1 MKPTSL
7 CLLSLFLVVAACT
20 TTGSAPKMSFEEA
33 RDVVLSMQNVPLEP
47 PPRKMDDILALLDST
62 RYTGQDHMAQLLRQA
77 DTPVPQNL
85 SRSDLVQFYKSRGT
99 ARYEL
104 NRFNDAGD
112 DYHRAL
118 DLDKSAE
125 RQDSNL
131 YNRIA
136 LLEMYAG
143 RYEIALDLCKT
154 AMDMTRGR
162 GWHRGA
168 YMAFQSRVQHRMG
181 NFWRAGQS
189 IILAKNYYNEIP
201 SWARHSLAL
210 YGDDAVIGY
219 EKDIIA
225 AEAELLE
232 AQGRYSQA
240 YSLRA
245 RVLNYCYSQ
254 RETNPLGSVF
264 ARLAIASNLM
274 HQGRLVEAERE
285 ARMAVSEAMALYG
298 KNAAATAAALQVLGA
313 VMLAKGDLPNADI
326 LSVTQVEILEQLGLS
341 IEEDIMIRARLIRA
355 DVLSTAHDYGA
366 AMDAYD
372 RALTGMQ
379 VNPYLYRRYTGHNPS
394 LILCLIKNQRF
405 SEARKL
411 IDETRGFNQRYR
423 LQNPYDAAEIL
434 ALEAMIL
441 HANRKIKAANEQFS
455 RALPDLVAII
465 QGPDSN
471 FQKRRRA
478 NTLLQFYI
486 DMLLE
491 IRSLQNEQTY
501 GIDVV
506 DEIFKLTD
514 ARYSQVGS
522 ALGESSA
529 RAASLANPELAELV
543 RQEQDAGKKLKSL
556 EAVFHNAVA
565 ASGGEQTSALVTLK
579 GEIQSLTEARASIN
593 ERIGKDFPK
602 YASYT
607 RPRPPGL
614 TQIQAQ
620 LSPQEA
626 LIAIWTLEEKTCVW
640 AIPHR
645 GNTAFTV
652 VNLREE
658 ALRKKVDRLRQALR
672 LHVRMLSEIPRF
684 DLDTAFEI
692 YDRLLHPVESGWQNA
707 RSLLVVVNG
716 PLDQVPL
723 SVLPTQKVN
732 PVPDS
737 SLRFKEYRQ
746 VPWLIRKASITRL
759 PSAATLLTLRAL
771 PDPGPGRDPFAGFG
785 DPVFS
790 LAQLNHTPVNHTT
803 HLKPG
808 TPTGDIAIRGI
819 RISNKG
825 EELDSKKL
833 SSVRIEQLCRLPD
846 TADEIRQI
854 AASLDAD
861 PGRDVFLGK
870 AASETVVK
878 TRDFSRKKILAFATH
893 ALLPGDL
900 DGLTQPALAFS
911 APEVTEL
918 DEDGLLT
925 VGEILTLKLDADL
938 VVLSACDTGAGDGSG
953 SEAVSGLGRAFF
965 YSGARALLVTMWP
978 VETTSANKLTT
989 GLFRI
994 RQEQAGLSWARAQQQ
1009 SILQLMEDPGLRDTQ
1024 GVAVAS
1030 YAHPMFWG
1038 PFVVIGA
1045 SGVR

>member
-1 MKPTSL
+1 MKPSSV
-7 CLLSLFLVVAACT
+7 CLLAVFLAVVACT
-20 TTGSAPKMSFEEA
+20 TTGTAPKMSYEEA
-33 RDVVLSMQNVPLEP
+33 RNVVLSMQNVPLEP
-47 PPRKMDDILALLDST
+47 PPRKMDDILTLLDST
-62 RYTGQDHMAQLLRQA
+62 QYTGQDHMAELLRQA
-77 DTPVPQNL
+77 DTPEPRNV

-112 DYHRAL
+112 DYLRAL

-125 RQDSNL
+125 AQDSNL

-143 RYEIALDLCKT
+143 RYETALDLSKT

-162 GWHRGA
+162 GWHRGS

-189 IILAKNYYNEIP
+189 NILAKKYYNEIP
-201 SWARHSLAL
+201 LWARHSLAL

-219 EKDIIA
+219 EKDIVA
-225 AEAELLE
+225 AEAEFLE
-232 AQGRYSQA
+232 AQGRYTQA
-240 YSLRA
+240 YSLRT

-254 RETNPLGSVF
+254 RKTNPLGSVL

-274 HQGRLVEAERE
+274 YQGRLVDAETE
-285 ARMAVSEAMALYG
+285 ARMAASEAMDLYG
-298 KNAAATAAALQVLGA
+298 KNAAVTAAALQVLGA

-326 LSVTQVEILEQLGLS
+326 LSATQVEILEQLGLS

-355 DVLSTAHDYGA
+355 DVLSTAYNYAA
-366 AMDAYD
+366 AMDEYD
-372 RALTGMQ
+372 RALAGMQ
-379 VNPYLYRRYTGHNPS
+379 DNPYLSQRYTGHNPG
-394 LILCLIKNQRF
+394 LILGLIKNQRF
-405 SEARKL
+405 PEAKKF
-411 IDETRGFNQRYR
+411 ISETRGFNQRSQ
-423 LQNPYDAAEIL
+423 LQNSYDAAEIL

-441 HANRKIKAANEQFS
+441 HANRKFRAANEQFS
-455 RALPDLVAII
+455 RVLPDLITII
-465 QGPDSN
+465 QAPDSN

-491 IRSLQNEQTY
+491 IRSQQNDHTY

-514 ARYSQVGS
+514 ARYSQVGT

-529 RAASLANPELAELV
+529 RAASLADPELAELV

-556 EAVFHNAVA
+556 EAVFYNAMA
-565 ASGGEQTSALVTLK
+565 ASGGEQSSSLVTLK
-579 GEIQSLTEARASIN
+579 REIQSLTEARASIN
-593 ERIGKDFPK
+593 ARIEKDFPR

-614 TQIQAQ
+614 KQIQAQ

-626 LIAIWTLEEKTCVW
+626 LIAIWTLKEKTCVW

-652 VNLREE
+652 VNLGEE
-658 ALRKKVDRLRQALR
+658 ALRKKVDHLRQALR

-692 YDRLLHPVESGWQNA
+692 YDRLLHPVESGWRNA

-746 VPWLIRKASITRL
+746 VPWLIRKVSITRL
-759 PSAATLLTLRAL
+759 PSASALLTLRAL
-771 PDPGPGRDPFAGFG
+771 PPPDPDRDPFAGFG
-785 DPVFS
+785 DPIFS
-790 LAQLNHTPVNHTT
+790 LAQLNHTPVT
-803 HLKPG
+803 HATHSQPDISA
-808 TPTGDIAIRGI
+808 GDIAIRGI
-819 RISNKG
+819 RISDMG
-825 EELDSKKL
+825 EGLDSDKL

-861 PGRDVFLGK
+861 PAQDVFLGK
-870 AASETVVK
+870 AATETVVK
-878 TRDFSRKKILAFATH
+878 TRDFSKKKIIVFATH
-893 ALLPGDL
+893 ALSARGYRRPD
-900 DGLTQPALAFS
+900 PAGPSFF
-911 APEVTEL
+911 
-918 DEDGLLT
+918 
-925 VGEILTLKLDADL
+925 
-938 VVLSACDTGAGDGSG
+938 CTGG
-953 SEAVSGLGRAFF
+953 
-965 YSGARALLVTMWP
+965 
-978 VETTSANKLTT
+978 N
-989 GLFRI
+989 
-994 RQEQAGLSWARAQQQ
+994 
-1009 SILQLMEDPGLRDTQ
+1009 
-1024 GVAVAS
+1024 
-1030 YAHPMFWG
+1030 
-1038 PFVVIGA
+1038 
-1045 SGVR
+1045 

>member
-1 MKPTSL
+1 M
-7 CLLSLFLVVAACT
+7 VVACT
-20 TTGSAPKMSFEEA
+20 ATGTAPKMSYEKA

-62 RYTGQDHMAQLLRQA
+62 QYTGQDHMADLLRQA
-77 DTPVPQNL
+77 DTPEPRNV
-85 SRSDLVQFYKSRGT
+85 SRNDLVQFYKSRGT

-118 DLDKSAE
+118 DLGKSAE
-125 RQDSNL
+125 NQDSNL
-131 YNRIA
+131 QNRLA

-143 RYEIALDLCKT
+143 RYGTALDLSKT
-154 AMDMTRGR
+154 AMGMIQDGA
-162 GWHRGA
+162 WHKGP
-168 YMAFQSRVQHRMG
+168 YLAFQSRVQHRMG
-181 NFWRAGQS
+181 NFWLAGQS
-189 IILAKNYYNEIP
+189 IIMANRYYRKIP
-201 SWARHSLAL
+201 SWARLSLSQ
-210 YGDDAVIGY
+210 YGGDMTIGN
-219 EKDIIA
+219 ENDIIA

-232 AQGRYSQA
+232 AQGQYAEA
-240 YSLRA
+240 YSLRSRA
-245 RVLNYCYSQ
+245 LNYYYSQ
-254 RETNPLGSVF
+254 RKVRPLGAVY
-264 ARLAIASNLM
+264 ARLDLAGNLM
-274 HQGRLVEAERE
+274 HQGRLVDAETE
-285 ARMAVSEAMALYG
+285 ARMAVSEAMDLYG
-298 KNAAATAAALQVLGA
+298 KNAAVTAAALQVLGA

-326 LSVTQVEILEQLGLS
+326 LSATQVEILEELGLS
-341 IEEDIMIRARLIRA
+341 VEEDIMIRARLIRA
-355 DVLSTAHDYGA
+355 DVLSTAYNYAA
-366 AMDAYD
+366 AMDEYD
-372 RALTGMQ
+372 RALDGMQ
-379 VNPYLYRRYTGHNPS
+379 DNPYLYRRYTGHNPG
-394 LILCLIKNQRF
+394 LILSLIKNQRF
-405 SEARKL
+405 PEVQKL
-411 IDETRGFNQRYR
+411 IGETRVFNQSFR

-441 HANRKIKAANEQFS
+441 HANRKFKAANEQFS
-455 RALPDLVAII
+455 RVLPDLVTII
-465 QGPDSN
+465 QAPDSN

-491 IRSLQNEQTY
+491 IRSQQNEQTY
-501 GIDVV
+501 GIDVA

-514 ARYSQVGS
+514 ARYSKLGT

-529 RAASLANPELAELV
+529 RAASLADPELAELV

-565 ASGGEQTSALVTLK
+565 ASGGDQTSSLESLK
-579 GEIQSLTEARASIN
+579 REIQSLTEARASIN
-593 ERIGKDFPK
+593 ERIERDFPR

-607 RPRPPGL
+607 RPRPPGIR
-614 TQIQAQ
+614 QVQEQ

-626 LIAIWTLEEKTCVW
+626 LIAIWTLDEKTCVW

-645 GNTAFTV
+645 GDTAFTV
-652 VNLREE
+652 VNLGEE
-658 ALRKKVDRLRQALR
+658 ALGKKVGRLRQALR

-692 YDRLLHPVESGWQNA
+692 YDRLLQPVESGWRKA

-716 PLDQVPL
+716 PLDQLPL
-723 SVLPTQKVN
+723 SVLPTKKVN
-732 PVPDS
+732 PAPDS
-737 SLRFKEYRQ
+737 SLRFKEYQQ
-746 VPWLIRKASITRL
+746 VPWLIRKTSITRL
-759 PSAATLLTLRAL
+759 PSVAALLTLRAL
-771 PDPGPGRDPFAGFG
+771 PAPDQGRDPFAGFG

-790 LAQLNHTPVNHTT
+790 LAQLNATPVAHAA
-803 HLKPG
+803 HSQPG
-808 TPTGDIAIRGI
+808 SSTDDIAIRGI
-819 RISNKG
+819 RISDKG
-825 EELDSKKL
+825 QELDSKKL

-861 PGRDVFLGK
+861 PEQDVFLGK
-870 AASETVVK
+870 AANETVVK
-878 TRDFSRKKILAFATH
+878 TRDFSRKKIIAFATH
-893 ALLPGDL
+893 ALLPGDI

-911 APEVTEL
+911 SPEVTEQ

-965 YSGARALLVTMWP
+965 YSGTRALLVTMWP

-989 GLFRI
+989 GLFQI

-1009 SILQLMEDPGLRDTQ
+1009 SILQLMEDPGLKDTQ
-1024 GVAVAS
+1024 GVVVAS
-1030 YAHPMFWG
+1030 YAHPIFWG

-1045 SGVR
+1045 SGAQH